1 MLVQRLLFATSN
13 VHKLEEI
20 RTMVPEGF
28 EIIGLKEVGF
38 TGVIP
43 ETGATFEE
51 NALIKSR
58 FIHRLYGGNVIS
70 DDSGIVVDALGG
82 RPGVYSA
89 RFAGETA
96 TDQENY
102 QLLLSQME
110 TETDRKA
117 HFVAVISLI
126 YNNVEY
132 FFRGEIPG
140 RIAPAARGENGFGYD
155 PVFIPD
161 GFDKTFGELPSAI
174 KNRLSH
180 RAAAAK
186 KLADF
191 LSA

>member
-117 HFVAVISLI
+117 HFVAVIYLI
-126 YNNVEY
+126 YNNIEY
-132 FFRGEIPG
+132 YFRGEIPG
-140 RIAPAARGENGFGYD
+140 RIAPVARGENGFGYD